1 MRFFVRRITQILV
14 VLLGVSVFVF
24 ALVRLTGDPIVIL
37 LGEAATT
44 EAVDE
49 LRAELGL
56 DQPLYVQY
64 VRFLTN
70 AVQGNFGT
78 SLRYQQP
85 ALGLYLERLPAT
97 LELTAAAFV
106 LAILIGLPTGVV
118 AALRPNSAFDG
129 LVRGTALIGQAIPGF
144 YLGLVAI
151 IVLGAHYKV
160 LPTGGRGTFAQVILP
175 ATTLAAYQVA
185 VVARFARGAMLEVL
199 GEDFIRTARAKGLG
213 RLRVVVGHGLR
224 NALIPVVTILALQFG
239 TLLSGAVVTETVFAW
254 PGIGR
259 LAVQA
264 IYTRDFPVVQV
275 TVMVTAVVFVLINLL
290 ADVLY
295 IAIDPRI
302 RVGD

>member
-1 MRFFVRRITQILV
+1 
-14 VLLGVSVFVF
+14 
-24 ALVRLTGDPIVIL
+24 
-37 LGEAATT
+37 
-44 EAVDE
+44 
-49 LRAELGL
+49 
-56 DQPLYVQY
+56 
-64 VRFLTN
+64 
-70 AVQGNFGT
+70 
-78 SLRYQQP
+78 
-85 ALGLYLERLPAT
+85 LGLYLERLPAT

-118 AALRPNSAFDG
+118 AALRPSSAFDG

-295 IAIDPRI
+295 ITIDPRI
-302 RVGD
+302 RVGE

>member
-1 MRFFVRRITQILV
+1 VRFFARRITQILV
-14 VLLGVSVFVF
+14 VLIGVSVVVF
-24 ALVRLTGDPIVIL
+24 ALVRLTGDPVVIL
-37 LGEAATT
+37 LGEAATA
-44 EAVDE
+44 EAVAE
-49 LRAELGL
+49 LRADLGL
-56 DQPLYVQY
+56 DQPVYVQY
-64 VRFLTN
+64 VRFLAN
-70 AVQGNFGT
+70 ALRGDFGR

-97 LELTAAAFV
+97 LELTAAAFL
-106 LAILIGLPTGVV
+106 LAVAIGLPIGVV
-118 AALRPNSAFDG
+118 AALRPSSVFDG
-129 LVRGTALIGQAIPGF
+129 VVRGTALIGQAIPGF

-160 LPTGGRGTFAQVILP
+160 LPTGGRGTLAQLVLP

-213 RLRVVVGHGLR
+213 RLRVVVAHALR

-239 TLLSGAVVTETVFAW
+239 TLLSGAVVTETVFSW

-275 TVMVTAVVFVLINLL
+275 TVMVTAVLFVLINLL

-295 IAIDPRI
+295 ITIDPRV
-302 RVGD
+302 RVGE

>member
-1 MRFFVRRITQILV
+1 
-14 VLLGVSVFVF
+14 
-24 ALVRLTGDPIVIL
+24 
-37 LGEAATT
+37 
-44 EAVDE
+44 
-49 LRAELGL
+49 
-56 DQPLYVQY
+56 
-64 VRFLTN
+64 
-70 AVQGNFGT
+70 
-78 SLRYQQP
+78 
-85 ALGLYLERLPAT
+85 
-97 LELTAAAFV
+97 
-106 LAILIGLPTGVV
+106 
-118 AALRPNSAFDG
+118 
-129 LVRGTALIGQAIPGF
+129 
-144 YLGLVAI
+144 
-151 IVLGAHYKV
+151 VLGAHYKV

-302 RVGD
+302 RVGE